1 MRKNAKTC
9 NDYIAEISNSDG
21 ALSKELMEHCM
32 QCRDCRQELKR
43 KLAAADRDELP
54 ELPASL
60 DQRVPA
66 ACRESLDWCRQPRL
80 LRPLLYAAC
89 AAVVLWMMSLML
101 ETAPAPSGDSHD
113 SEADSLAADWD
124 GRDIIEQIEWIGL
137 AIEQIRM
144 NMAGDWG
151 DNDSATHVTN
161 EEQAEKSGGR

>member
-43 KLAAADRDELP
+43 QLAAADRDELP

-60 DQRVPA
+60 AQRVPA
-66 ACRESLDWCRQPRL
+66 ACRESLDWYRQPRL

-101 ETAPAPSGDSHD
+101 ETAPAPSGGSHD
-113 SEADSLAADWD
+113 SEAESLAADWD

-144 NMAGDWG
+144 DMAGDWT

-161 EEQAEKSGGR
+161 EE

>member
-43 KLAAADRDELP
+43 QLAAADRDELRSCRRVWP
-54 ELPASL
+54 SACRPPAAIL
-60 DQRVPA
+60 GLVPA
-66 ACRESLDWCRQPRL
+66 AAIVASLALRRL
-80 LRPLLYAAC
+80 RRRR
-89 AAVVLWMMSLML
+89 AVDDVLML
-101 ETAPAPSGDSHD
+101 ETAPAPSGGSHD
-113 SEADSLAADWD
+113 SEAESLAADWD

-144 NMAGDWG
+144 DMAGDWT

-161 EEQAEKSGGR
+161 EE